1 MKSCSELTHDGADKD
16 RLIFKAVLV
25 SGLPPSE
32 LFQSLGLHL
41 ARFYHFIKYLTRVH
55 IVGETESY
63 GSTSNGSRECLKV
76 NER

>member
-41 ARFYHFIKYLTRVH
+41 ARFFHFIKYLTRVH